1 MQVTIDKLYP
11 NVGETVEVYFG
22 NITIDSIY
30 NARAFVRAFGILVF
44 PNIYFSFVLLNNFS
58 LKKIPCR
65 P

>member
-44 PNIYFSFVLLNNFS
+44 PNIYFSFVLFFY
-58 LKKIPCR
+58 
-65 P
+65 